1 MKVAIGM
8 LTFDVFRT
16 GRLEMM
22 HRTWKSIQSPTSQ
35 YGSPYLRDVFTNGN
49 TDPQVDELVRS
60 MGGVID
66 NADSRV
72 FHGMRL
78 VMDAGVRVGADIIV
92 FTADDIEYRP
102 GWLARLVRVWE
113 AAPPEVAIISPLLEP
128 MYSWNQITDAV
139 DIAGERALVRDSVG
153 GCAWS
158 FRASDREFLDPPAM
172 MPGED
177 LAVCKR
183 VLAAGRQ
190 MLQLDLAD
198 HIGEQHSAWG
208 NESYLF
214 AQPVDR
220 EKWGLPDGA

>member
-1 MKVAIGM
+1 MKVAVGM
-8 LTFDVFRT
+8 LTYNAYATGRT
-16 GRLEMM
+16 GMLYKAWNSTNPV
-22 HRTWKSIQSPTSQ
+22 RTGHPCVRQI
-35 YGSPYLRDVFTNGN
+35 LTNGS
-49 TDPQVDELVRS
+49 TDATVDLVRG
-60 MGGVID
+60 MGGIVD
-66 NADSRV
+66 DGDKRVFYGMRRLFDWGVAMNAD
-72 FHGMRL
+72 L
-78 VMDAGVRVGADIIV
+78 IV
-92 FTADDIEYRP
+92 FTADDITYVD